1 MSVFGPDISMCGPL
15 WAAMQVVVCERYKHG
30 PAAMESINGGA
41 GSFRWGTWVGY
52 FLAPVLATVK
62 PILGVGLVSTMLI
75 QGYVSVRV
83 GIMKARSFNDL
94 GIAGVAG
101 AIVATRGAA
110 WGLGAAILLCLLIY
124 LGTSKEHAYMK
135 EEPIFPGNTPEK
147 IKAEVERMSKFH

>member
-1 MSVFGPDISMCGPL
+1 M
-15 WAAMQVVVCERYKHG
+15 
-30 PAAMESINGGA
+30 
-41 GSFRWGTWVGY
+41 
-52 FLAPVLATVK
+52 K

-110 WGLGAAILLCLLIY
+110 WGRGAAILLCLLIY
-124 LGTSKEHAYMK
+124 LGTSKEHAFMK